1 MTHYGLENGRQTTM
15 MSCSMIDNWLFL
27 LTLSDFL
34 FRILLDEINL
44 ASSDTLQRLCGLLDE
59 PTGSIT
65 LTERGDATAIKRHP
79 DFRLFAAMNPAT
91 DSGKKDLPASIRCRF
106 SELYVEELLDRIE
119 LRVVASRYMDG
130 VLPMEGHGAEHTQ
143 IVVSAVDLYL
153 RCRDLAET
161 TLCDGNGHKPRY
173 TLRTLSRALSAARS
187 LILQQRISLH
197 RAVFEGFQLAFEG
210 ILDTPSTK
218 ILRKDLTRTLLDDKV
233 KSTDL
238 DHPGKRPG
246 GKSGATDHVLLTP
259 FWIKAGPLEIADWS
273 KAGADGKS
281 KFILTPSVQANLRRL
296 SRALAAGP
304 WPILL
309 EGPTSSGK
317 TTLVEY
323 TAARCGYHVVRI
335 NNHEHTDVQE
345 YTGSFA
351 ADPDGALSF
360 RDGILVQALRKGHWV
375 ILDELNLAPSEV
387 LEALNRLLDDNRELY
402 LPETNE
408 TIKPH
413 PSFRLF
419 ATQNP
424 SGAYGGRK
432 PLSRAFRNR
441 FVELHVGDLPSKE
454 LTTILE
460 KRCGCPPSHAKVLVS
475 VMVYLR
481 QRRSKS
487 NVFLGK
493 DSFITPRD
501 LLRWAERQSG
511 SKQQLAQHGYML
523 LAERLRSEEEKRLVR
538 DVLEEHLKVT
548 IDLEHIYYSED
559 SEAAVLLGRALE
571 EARKQGNGL
580 VMSIAPTRSLLRLLQ
595 LVLNC
600 IRQKEPVLL
609 VGGKN
614 IKFGCIIFVF

>member
-1 MTHYGLENGRQTTM
+1 M
-15 MSCSMIDNWLFL
+15 
-27 LTLSDFL
+27 
-34 FRILLDEINL
+34 DEINL
-44 ASSDTLQRLCGLLDE
+44 ASSDTLQRLCGLLDK
-59 PTGSIT
+59 PAGSIT

-91 DSGKKDLPASIRCRF
+91 DAGKKDLPASIRCRF
-106 SELYVEELLDRIE
+106 SELYVEELLDHIE
-119 LRVVASRYMDG
+119 LRVVAARYLDG
-130 VLPMEGHGAEHTQ
+130 IIPSDGKSPEHTE
-143 IVVSAVDLYL
+143 IVVSTVDLYL
-153 RCRDLAET
+153 RCRKLAET
-161 TLCDGNGHKPRY
+161 TLSDGNGHKPRY
-173 TLRTLSRALSAARS
+173 TLRTLSRALSAAKS
-187 LILQQRISLH
+187 LVLQQRINLH

-210 ILDTPSTK
+210 VLEPTSLK
-218 ILRKDLTRTLLDDKV
+218 VMRKVLNTALLNDQIKM
-233 KSTDL
+233 TDL

-246 GKSGATDHVLLTP
+246 GKNDGKNYVLLKP
-259 FWIKAGPLEIADWS
+259 FWINAGPLATVDWS
-273 KAGADGKS
+273 ETGVDGRS
-281 KFILTPSVQANLRRL
+281 KFVLTPSVLANIRRL

-323 TAARCGYHVVRI
+323 IAARCGHRVVRI

-345 YTGSFA
+345 YTGSFS
-351 ADPDGALSF
+351 ADQDGSLSF
-360 RDGILVQALRKGHWV
+360 RDGILVQALRKGDWV

-408 TIKPH
+408 TVKPH

-441 FVELHVGDLPSKE
+441 FVELHVGDIPSNE
-454 LTTILE
+454 MITILE
-460 KRCGCPPSHAKVLVS
+460 KRCGCPPSHAKLLVKI
-475 VMVYLR
+475 MVDLR

-501 LLRWAERQSG
+501 LLRWAERHSG
-511 SKQQLAQHGYML
+511 SKQHLAEHGYML
-523 LAERLRSEEEKRLVR
+523 LAERLRSDDEKRLVC

-548 IDLEHIYYSED
+548 VDLEEVYYGDD
-559 SEAAVLLGRALE
+559 SEAKLLLTKALK
-571 EARKQGNGL
+571 EATIRNNGL
-580 VMSIAPTRSLLRLLQ
+580 VMSVAPTRSFLRLMH
-595 LVLNC
+595 LVMNC

-609 VGGKN
+609 VGGK
-614 IKFGCIIFVF
+614 